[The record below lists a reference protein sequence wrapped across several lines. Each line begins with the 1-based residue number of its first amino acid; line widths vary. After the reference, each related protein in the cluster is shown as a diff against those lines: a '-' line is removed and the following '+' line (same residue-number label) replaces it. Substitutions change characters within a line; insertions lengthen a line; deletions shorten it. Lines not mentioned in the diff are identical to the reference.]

1 MVRETPFFAIFAY
14 YLHDLDPF
22 VIQFSETFGLRWYGL
37 AYVVGFVFGYYLLKY
52 FSRKEM
58 LQVKPG
64 ELPDFMTFMALFGVF
79 LGGRLGYFLLYQR
92 DTLFNDPL
100 SFFVVWNGGMASHGA
115 IFGIA
120 VFLWVYAKRKNYS
133 WTNLGDHVVVVA
145 PIGVALGRLANFIN
159 GELIGVKTTVAWA
172 VKFPAELQHRD
183 SYVVPEGA
191 APMSTA
197 FQSDLPHNSYEIYE
211 RAEAMNLLPEL
222 AAALNPRHP
231 SQLYQAMLEGVLLF
245 LILLTIRLVFKK
257 LPNGLL
263 TGVFF
268 LGYAGLRIIGEI
280 FREPD
285 VGAARIL
292 GFSKGQF
299 YSLFMVAAGL
309 AFLLF
314 ALTRSRSKS
323 S

>member
-1 MVRETPFFAIFAY
+1 
-14 YLHDLDPF
+14 
-22 VIQFSETFGLRWYGL
+22 
-37 AYVVGFVFGYYLLKY
+37 
-52 FSRKEM
+52 M
-58 LQVKPG
+58 LQVKPA

-92 DTLFNDPL
+92 ETLIQDPL

-120 VFLWVYAKRKNYS
+120 VFLWFYAKRKGYS

-172 VKFPAELQHRD
+172 VKFPGELHRD
-183 SYVVPEGA
+183 TSLDMP
-191 APMSTA
+191 ST
-197 FQSDLPHNSYEIYE
+197 FMSDLPHNSYEIYQ

-222 AAALNPRHP
+222 EAVLNPRHP

-245 LILLTIRLVFKK
+245 VILLTIRLVFKR

-263 TGVFF
+263 TGIFF

-285 VGAARIL
+285 VGADLIL

-299 YSLFMVAAGL
+299 YSLFMVAAGIG
-309 AFLLF
+309 FLLF
-314 ALTRSRSKS
+314 ALRSRSRAPKPTEG
-323 S
+323 